1 MQTHPGEFLLQPYS
15 LTPQRSTSITPG
27 SDNVPAVA
35 ELAPTTLAEILLF
48 SQLG

>member
-1 MQTHPGEFLLQPYS
+1 VFPNVGETELVFINANSSVADQGMAL
-15 LTPQRSTSITPG
+15 
-27 SDNVPAVA
+27 NVPAVA

>member
-1 MQTHPGEFLLQPYS
+1 MESS
-15 LTPQRSTSITPG
+15 LSS
-27 SDNVPAVA
+27 NVPAVA